1 VKTFNTVIRNPVF
14 RSLFVMCTL
23 MLIQVQAHAQPPV
36 PIETDTLVPFVT
48 TGSISLVT
56 AASATA
62 GGNVTGD
69 GGAAV
74 LERGIVYS
82 SVNTTPTLSNT
93 KVVIGTGT
101 GVYSQNITG
110 LTGGTLYYARA
121 YATNVVGTSY
131 GAVVTFTTNPIP
143 PLLTT
148 AEIADI
154 TNTTATVGGDISFA
168 GGAAVTERGVVYSTV
183 STTPTVADT
192 KIQMGVGSG
201 NFTQTM
207 SGLVL
212 GTVYYVRGYAI
223 NSAGTA
229 YGNTFSFIPA
239 GASVSSS
246 ATTAVSGNGATMGGS
261 VTNIG
266 GSAVTERGVVYV
278 AGTGTPTLAN
288 TKVAIGAG
296 LGVFSQGV
304 TGLQPATTYSVRAYA
319 TNSATTNYGSV
330 QTFVT
335 LGPLS
340 SINRI
345 GNAVTNINL
354 VNYTVT
360 FAQAITGLAIANF
373 SLSTTGTISNPLITA
388 VTGSGTTWNVTVYTG
403 PTGSG
408 NLTLNMVNSNGLAPG
423 LSNTLPFA
431 GQVITIDKTPP
442 VMTTVSISS
451 NNANTTLAKTGDIVT
466 LNFTASEPIITA
478 TATVAGNLVT
488 PTNTTGNNWTGSYT
502 LKATDPEGD
511 IAFSV
516 GSTDAVGNLGVVATA
531 TTASTTVTY
540 DRTLPAIASI
550 TRVNPSPSGAATV
563 QYTITFAEPVTGV
576 DAGDFALTTS
586 AFIAGTSIASLTGT
600 GTTYTA
606 VINTGSGNGTIRLD
620 LKATGTGITDAAG
633 NVANAAF
640 TTGQVYTIGK
650 IGVTI
655 TNPATVCSPSTVDL
669 TAPAVTAG
677 SDGGLTFTYF
687 TDAAATIALSAPA
700 AVTTSGTYYIVGT
713 NSLGA
718 SSGPLP
724 VTVTVNVVPTPVAAY
739 TFGSYCTNKAIAF
752 TNTSAV
758 TGNIALSYLWS
769 DNAGNTSTAVA
780 PSFTYTAVG
789 NYNMTLKV
797 STQLCPAVSN
807 SVTQVIPV
815 VAPAAAIRMPTMNIM
830 TAERVPLQARGFGT
844 TYQWTPPNGL
854 SNATISNPTVSISAE
869 TAYNISITAA
879 SGCLTVDTLLIK
891 VFDNFVYVPSVFS
904 PNGDGIN
911 DILYANTIY
920 ITQLRYF
927 RVFNRY
933 GKKVFETTDPTKGWD
948 GKVNNEP
955 QPLDTYVWTME
966 GVHRNGFKV
975 ALQGTVTLLR

>member
-1 VKTFNTVIRNPVF
+1 
-14 RSLFVMCTL
+14 
-23 MLIQVQAHAQPPV
+23 MLIQLQAHAQPPV
-36 PIETDTLVPFVT
+36 PVATDTLVPFVT
-48 TGSISLVT
+48 TGAISLVT
-56 AASATA
+56 ASSATA
-62 GGNVTGD
+62 GGNVTAD

-74 LERGIVYS
+74 IERGIVYS
-82 SVNTTPTLSNT
+82 SVNPTPTLSNT

-101 GVYSQNITG
+101 GVYSQNVTG
-110 LTGGTLYYARA
+110 LTGGTLYYVRA
-121 YATNVVGTSY
+121 YATNVVGTAY
-131 GAVVTFTTNPIP
+131 GAVVSFTTNPVP

-154 TNTTATVGGDISFA
+154 TNTTATIGGDISFS

-192 KIQMGVGSG
+192 KIQMGVGAG
-201 NFTQTM
+201 TFTQTLG
-207 SGLVL
+207 GLAL
-212 GTVYYVRGYAI
+212 GTVYYVRAYAI

-239 GASVSSS
+239 GASVSTTG
-246 ATTAVSGNGATMGGS
+246 ATAVSGNGATLGGN

-266 GSAVTERGVVYV
+266 GSPVSERGIVYV
-278 AGTGTPTLAN
+278 AGSGTPTIAD

-296 LGVFSQGV
+296 LGTFAQAI
-304 TGLQPATTYSVRAYA
+304 TGLQPATAYSVRAYA
-319 TNSATTNYGSV
+319 TNLATTNYGAV
-330 QTFVT
+330 QTFTT

-340 SINRI
+340 SINRT

-360 FAQAITGLAIANF
+360 FAQAMTGLGIANF
-373 SLSTTGTISNPLITA
+373 SISTTGTITNPFITA

-403 PTGSG
+403 SAGSG
-408 NLTLNMVNSNGLAPG
+408 NLTLNMANSNGLLPG
-423 LSNTLPFA
+423 LSNALPFA
-431 GQVITIDKTPP
+431 GQVVTIDKTPP
-442 VMTTVSISS
+442 VMTTVSIAS

-466 LNFTASEPIITA
+466 LNFTASEPIVTA
-478 TATVAGNLVT
+478 TATIAGNLIT

-511 IAFSV
+511 IAFTI
-516 GSTDAVGNLGVVATA
+516 GSTDAVGNIGVVATA
-531 TTASTTVTY
+531 TTGNTTVTY
-540 DRTLPAIASI
+540 DRTLPTIASI
-550 TRVNPSPSGAATV
+550 TRANPSPSGAANV
-563 QYTITFAEPVTGV
+563 QYTITFTEPVTGV
-576 DAGDFALTTS
+576 DAGDFTLTTS
-586 AFIAGTSIASLTGT
+586 TFITGTSIASLTGT

-606 VINTGSGNGTIRLD
+606 VVNTGSGNGTIRLD

-633 NVANAAF
+633 NISNAAF

-655 TNPATVCSPSTVDL
+655 NNPAPVCAPSTVDL
-669 TAPAVTAG
+669 TASAVTAG

-687 TDAAATIALSAPA
+687 NDAAATVALTTPA
-700 AVTTSGTYYIVGT
+700 AVTTSGTYYIMGT

-718 SSGPLP
+718 SSSPLP

-739 TFGSYCTNKAIAF
+739 TFDSYCTNKAIAF
-752 TNTSAV
+752 NNTSTV
-758 TGNIALSYLWS
+758 TGNIALNYLWS
-769 DNAGNTSTAVA
+769 DNLGNTSTAVA

-789 NYNMTLKV
+789 NYNMKLKV
-797 STQLCPAVSN
+797 STQLCPSVAD
-807 SVTQVIPV
+807 SVTKVIPV
-815 VAPAAAIRMPTMNIM
+815 VAPVAAIRMPTMSIM
-830 TAERVPLQARGFGT
+830 VAEPVTLQARNIGT
-844 TYQWTPPNGL
+844 SYQWSPPTGL
-854 SNATISNPTVSISAE
+854 SNSTISNPIVSINAE
-869 TAYNISITAA
+869 RSYNINITAA

-891 VFDNFVYVPSVFS
+891 VFDNFIYVPSVFT

-927 RVFNRY
+927 RVFNRN

-948 GKVNNEP
+948 GKLNNQP
-955 QPLDTYVWTME
+955 LPLDTYVWTME
-966 GVHRNGFKV
+966 GMHRNGFTV
-975 ALQGTVTLLR
+975 AQQGTVTLLR